1 MKQKFDVTGMTCSA
15 CSAFVDKSVRKVA
28 GVLDVQVNLLTNN
41 MVVEYNEDTVNPDA
55 IISAVQDAGYDA
67 SLTSVKKEQAKTEN
81 IMEDQEKEMKTR
93 LFVSIL
99 FWIPLM
105 VIAMGDMVGL
115 PMPSFLNSMTYAIPF
130 AFTQFLLLLP
140 ILYVNRKY
148 FIVGFKTLAKRA
160 PNMDSLIAI
169 GSVAAVF
176 YSCYAIYK
184 IGYGLAGNDHMIV
197 HHFVM
202 NLYFESAGTILTLI
216 TVGKYLEV
224 RSKGKTS
231 DAIRK
236 LMDLSPK
243 RAQIKRGEEIIEVP
257 VEEVQVHDVVIVKP
271 GESIPVDGLIVS
283 GNAYMDESALTGES
297 IPVSKTVGD
306 QVMTATMNTNG
317 YLEIEA
323 TKVGSDTTLSQII
336 QLVEEAGSSKA
347 PIAKLVD
354 QVSGIFVPTVI
365 GIALVAFVA
374 WVYMGANIEEA
385 MTIAISV
392 LVISCPCALGLAT
405 PVAIMVATG
414 KGAENGI
421 LIRSAESLESL
432 HLIDTVV
439 LDKTGTITKGQPIV
453 YDVMPF
459 GNEKKERI
467 LQVAASL
474 EVTSSHPLAE
484 AIVETCKKQNLSL
497 LKTTKF
503 ENIAGKGIKAK
514 IRNVEYFVG
523 NNKLLETINLWE
535 EQLDLEML
543 RFAAEGKTI
552 VFVANR
558 KQVLGMITMADEIKE
573 SSISAIQTM
582 QQMGLDVI
590 MLTGDGQ
597 KTADVIAKE
606 IQVNHVIAEVLPDQK
621 ASVIETLQKEGHR
634 VAMVGDGINDA
645 IALVSSDVGLAI
657 GAGSDVAIES
667 ADVVLMK
674 NDLNDVASAIL
685 LSRQTIRNIKQNLFW
700 AFFYNVIGIPIAA
713 GVLIPF
719 GIRLDPMFAAAAMSL
734 SSVTVVSN
742 ALRLRGFQTRM
753 NQKEEEKMTKV
764 MKIEGMSCEHCSAR
778 VEKALNMIEGVS
790 AKVKLEAKEA
800 LVELESE
807 ISNDVLRKAVEDAG
821 YEVVE
826 IR

>member
-216 TVGKYLEV
+216 TVGKYLEA

-271 GESIPVDGLIVS
+271 GESIPVDGSIVS

>member
-271 GESIPVDGLIVS
+271 GESIPVDGSIVS

-753 NQKEEEKMTKV
+753 NQKEEEEMTKV

-800 LVELESE
+800 LVELEIE

>member
-28 GVLDVQVNLLTNN
+28 GVLDVQVNLLTNS
-41 MVVEYNEDTVNPDA
+41 MVVEYKEENTNLDT
-55 IISAVQDAGYDA
+55 IIQAVENAGYGA
-67 SLTSVKKEQAKTEN
+67 SLPNINNEQVKVEN
-81 IMEDQEKEMKTR
+81 IMEDQEKELKTR
-93 LFVSIL
+93 LLVSMI
-99 FWIPLM
+99 FWVPLM
-105 VIAMGDMVGL
+105 IIAMGDMVGL
-115 PMPSFLNSMTYAIPF
+115 PMPSLLDPMSYALPF

-148 FIVGFKTLAKRA
+148 FIVGFKTLSKRA

-184 IGYGLAGNDHMIV
+184 IGYGLAGNEHMVV

-216 TVGKYLEV
+216 TVGKYLEA

-243 RAQIKRGEEIIEVP
+243 RAQVKRGEEILEIP
-257 VEEVQVHDVVIVKP
+257 VEEVRIQDIVIVKP
-271 GESIPVDGLIVS
+271 GESIPIDGVIVL
-283 GNAYMDESALTGES
+283 GDAYMDESALTGES
-297 IPVSKTVGD
+297 IPVSKAVGD
-306 QVMTATMNTNG
+306 TVMTATINTNG

-323 TKVGSDTTLSQII
+323 TKIGSDTTLAQII

-347 PIAKLVD
+347 PIAKLAD
-354 QVSGIFVPTVI
+354 QVSGIFVPLVI
-365 GIALVAFVA
+365 GIALIGFVV
-374 WVYMGANIEEA
+374 WLLLGATVEEA

-421 LIRSAESLESL
+421 LIRSAESLEAL

-439 LDKTGTITKGQPIV
+439 LDKTGTITKGQPVV
-453 YDVMPF
+453 YDVMSF
-459 GNEKKERI
+459 GKEKEERV
-467 LQVAASL
+467 LQIAASL

-484 AIVETCKKQNLSL
+484 AIVEACKQRNLSL

-503 ENIAGKGIKAK
+503 ENIAGKGIKANIK
-514 IRNVEYFVG
+514 KVEYFVG
-523 NNKLLETINLWE
+523 NNKLLETIHLWK

-552 VFVANR
+552 VFVADKNE
-558 KQVLGMITMADEIKE
+558 VLGMITLADEIKE
-573 SSISAIQTM
+573 SSASAIQTM
-582 QQMGLDVI
+582 QKMGLDVI

-621 ASVIETLQKEGHR
+621 ASVIESLQKEGHR

-657 GAGSDVAIES
+657 GAGSDIAVES

-700 AFFYNVIGIPIAA
+700 AFFYNIIGIPIAA
-713 GVLIPF
+713 GVLIPY

-742 ALRLRGFQTRM
+742 ALRLRRFHTKT
-753 NQKEEEKMTKV
+753 NHKEEKKMTKV

-778 VEKALNMIEGVS
+778 VEKALNTIEGVS
-790 AKVKLEAKEA
+790 AKVNLEAKEA
-800 LVELESE
+800 LVELKNDITNE
-807 ISNDVLRKAVEDAG
+807 ILKKAVEDAG
-821 YEVVE
+821 YEVVG
-826 IR
+826 IQ